1 MESIKKP
8 YWYFRFTDSFL
19 SNEQFRNM
27 KHVPIY
33 GYKFIVIYLELAS
46 ISLEHGGI
54 IRVDKQPG
62 ENMYPVELAKDIGED
77 TAEVG
82 YALSYFK
89 EKGLIEVVEADYQV
103 QIHIPKIKNN
113 IGKSSLKADQMR
125 KSRKLKGD
133 KIKGIE
139 NENKSIPQLEQGEMK
154 YSYGEFKN
162 VLLTKSEYE
171 NFTEKYK
178 NAETII
184 KRLSIYKAQFGK
196 EYDSDITTLYSFA
209 VRDGIER

>member
-1 MESIKKP
+1 MKSIKKP

-133 KIKGIE
+133 KIKELE
-139 NENKSIPQLEQGEMK
+139 NEKKSIPQLEQGEMK

-184 KRLSIYKAQFGK
+184 KRLSIYKAQFSK
-196 EYDSDITTLYSFA
+196 EYDSDIATLYSFA

>member
-77 TAEVG
+77 TVEVG

-133 KIKGIE
+133 KIKELE
-139 NENKSIPQLEQGEMK
+139 NEKKSIPQLEQGEMK

-196 EYDSDITTLYSFA
+196 EYDSDIATLYSFA

>member
-113 IGKSSLKADQMR
+113 IGKSA
-125 KSRKLKGD
+125 
-133 KIKGIE
+133 
-139 NENKSIPQLEQGEMK
+139 
-154 YSYGEFKN
+154 
-162 VLLTKSEYE
+162 
-171 NFTEKYK
+171 
-178 NAETII
+178 
-184 KRLSIYKAQFGK
+184 
-196 EYDSDITTLYSFA
+196 
-209 VRDGIER
+209 

>member
-62 ENMYPVELAKDIGED
+62 ENMYPLELAKDIGED

-113 IGKSSLKADQMR
+113 IGESSLKADQMR

-133 KIKGIE
+133 KTKELE
-139 NENKSIPQLEQGEMK
+139 NEKKSIPQLEQGEMK

-196 EYDSDITTLYSFA
+196 EYDSDIATLYSFA

>member
-1 MESIKKP
+1 MKSIKKP

-54 IRVDKQPG
+54 IRVDKQLG

-133 KIKGIE
+133 KIKELE
-139 NENKSIPQLEQGEMK
+139 NEKKSIPQLEQGEMK

-162 VLLTKSEYE
+162 VLLTKSEYK

-196 EYDSDITTLYSFA
+196 EYDSDIATLYSFA

>member
-1 MESIKKP
+1 MKSIKKP

-133 KIKGIE
+133 KIEELE
-139 NENKSIPQLEQGEMK
+139 NEKKSIPQLEQGEMK

-184 KRLSIYKAQFGK
+184 KRLSIYKAQFSK
-196 EYDSDITTLYSFA
+196 EYDSDIATLYSFA